1 MSQETWAQLPR
12 PTASRPFSW
21 IDWPCLAINAVP
33 RTRIS
38 FANAFTSACLVLI
51 KDKTE
56 ECQEIWTY
64 RCLMA
69 TRRQTWH
76 FQPNNTAASEK
87 PIQTYWTYLIP
98 TVIWALKNVTYV
110 FGGVELE
117 PGKWKITF
125 LFPPN
130 LWTLN
135 MWVTFWGGSTKYK
148 PPKNISYS
156 VYIKKMG

>member
-51 KDKTE
+51 QGKTE

-64 RCLMA
+64 STGLWWPPGDKRCTFRSFSQIHA
-69 TRRQTWH
+69 S
-76 FQPNNTAASEK
+76 SEK
-87 PIQTYWTYLIP
+87 PIQTNWTCLIS
-98 TVIWALKNVTYV
+98 TLNGGLKKCNLH
-110 FGGVELE
+110 FRGVE
-117 PGKWKITF
+117 PGKWNITIF
-125 LFPPN
+125 SAN
-130 LWTLN
+130 LLKLEHI
-135 MWVTFWGGSTKYK
+135 V
-148 PPKNISYS
+148 YS
-156 VYIKKMG
+156 RERLSEGFF